1 MRRIVPVIRIV
12 LIATILFSLHFSAP
26 LPTLAR
32 QDMVTCIIELTD
44 YTGRGETSSMLT
56 ANQHRGFL
64 ETLKND
70 FPAASVNFEYS
81 ALSSGFSVNVAREEI
96 NSLASLPGVEH
107 IYFTKFYYP
116 VLFESVESTRA
127 KEAWDLKD
135 GSGQPLTGKDVLVGI
150 VDSGI
155 SYDHPSLSG
164 GFNPG
169 SKVCVGY
176 DFANMDDDPMPETGH
191 VGWHGTH
198 CAGIVAGSG
207 LPGVPGS
214 DPAPSGIAPDARL
227 GAYKVFG
234 KSGGARND
242 RVMAAIE
249 RAYKDGCKVISLS
262 LGSNYVWADEPVC
275 KLIDRVVENG
285 VVVVA
290 AAGNEGDLSRDELPY
305 KVISPGGAKNAICV
319 GAVDDSQYPH
329 LVAGN
334 VDCLPEYLTYSKPIE
349 DPITGPLVFCGL
361 GKTDDVKGIDLK
373 GKIALIKRGDN
384 TFFDKAVNAQ
394 SKGALACII
403 FNNEQGDVQGTLGS
417 SGVNIPIVGV
427 SSDIGEK
434 LNGFASTGNN
444 ATLDVKSKLGLMAGF
459 SSQGPTNDFRLKP
472 DVSAPGVNV
481 LSAVGSNS
489 YVKMSGTSM
498 ATPMV
503 SGACAIL
510 IQAHPE
516 WTPFDVRSAIINYA
530 VPQKDKEGNLH
541 PVLSQGTGRI
551 DIVSSIGAKVLFSP
565 TSIDLGHI
573 KSDSTASVTVRNT
586 TKTPLKIT
594 VTNEPEG
601 GQPAKID
608 EMTLKASES
617 RLFTTNITPDNSTDG
632 AHTGYLV
639 FDYGGSRARVAYLY
653 FTGDRP
659 DPPTISNVEIQVPA
673 FSPNGDKKG
682 DYLNATVS
690 LNKMIDGFELDLT
703 DTNNKI
709 LTILDYSYGTQGG
722 GMWNLG
728 WDGSVE
734 GTKIEDGV
742 YRIHLYTLAT
752 GRDPRE
758 QANWEHFG
766 PIEFMV
772 TTKTPS
778 IQLNATDG
786 KFYNLDGPVTLSGS
800 IKDPLFDFQ
809 GLGEKAFSMVVLN
822 SGKPLE
828 LGDNGSFSF
837 QTTLKKGDNPIS
849 ITAINIAGLKTT
861 YTITL
866 QSLRKAEIS
875 WDNTGI
881 TVNDKKIA
889 DISFKTVDSEIMI
902 DASKLG
908 ILVDGMASDKKGQ
921 NLTFTLDKKSVL
933 MMIGQPFVIV
943 DGKASFCN
951 PPEAKDNV
959 VMVPLGALAV
969 AFGGDVGDS
978 RATIVWRGD

>member
-1 MRRIVPVIRIV
+1 MRRIVPVVCTI
-12 LIATILFSLHFSAP
+12 LIAAILFSLNFSAP
-26 LPTLAR
+26 FPTQAR
-32 QDMVTCIIELTD
+32 QNLVTCIVELTD
-44 YTGRGETSSMLT
+44 YTGRGEASSILT
-56 ANQHRGFL
+56 ASQHKGFL
-64 ETLKND
+64 EALKDD
-70 FPAASVNFEYS
+70 FPTASVNFEYS
-81 ALSSGFSVNVAREEI
+81 MLSSGFSINVAQDEI
-96 NSLASLPGVEH
+96 NDLASLPDVEH

-135 GSGQPLTGKDVLVGI
+135 GHEQPLTGKDVLVGI

-164 GFNPG
+164 GFNPD

-176 DFANMDDDPMPETGH
+176 DFANMDDDPMPEPGH

-198 CAGIVAGSG
+198 CAGIVAGTG

-214 DPAPSGIAPDARL
+214 DPAPSGIAPDAKL

-290 AAGNEGDLSRDELPY
+290 AAGNDGDLSRDELPY

-361 GKTDDVKGIDLK
+361 GKADDVKNLDLT

-384 TFFDKAVNAQ
+384 TFFDKANNAQ
-394 SKGALACII
+394 LKGALACVI
-403 FNNEQGDVQGTLGS
+403 FNNEEGDVQGTLGS
-417 SGVNIPIVGV
+417 SDITIPVVGV
-427 SSDIGEK
+427 SSETGDK

-444 ATLDVKSKLGLMAGF
+444 ATLDVKSKLGLMADF

-530 VPQKDKEGNLH
+530 VPQKDKEGNSH

-551 DIVSSIGAKVLFSP
+551 DIVSSIGAKALFRP
-565 TSIDLGHI
+565 TSVDLGYI
-573 KSDSTASVTVRNT
+573 KSDSTASVTIRNI
-586 TKTPLKIT
+586 TKTPLKVT
-594 VTNEPEG
+594 VTNEPED
-601 GQPAKID
+601 GQSAKIG
-608 EMTLKASES
+608 EITLKASES
-617 RLFTTNITPDNSTDG
+617 KLFNTNITPDTSTAG
-632 AHTGYLV
+632 AHTGYFV
-639 FDYGGSRARVAYLY
+639 FDYGDSKARVAYLY
-653 FTGDRP
+653 FTGDKP
-659 DPPTISNVEIQVPA
+659 NPPTISAVEMPLPA
-673 FSPNGDKKG
+673 FSPNGDRRG
-682 DYLNATVS
+682 DYLSATVS
-690 LNKMIDGFELDLT
+690 LNKMVDGFELDLT

-722 GMWNLG
+722 GMWDLG
-728 WDGSVE
+728 WDGSIE
-734 GTKIEDGV
+734 GAKIQDGI

-766 PIEFMV
+766 PIEFMA
-772 TTKTPS
+772 TTKAPL
-778 IQLNATDG
+778 IQLNATNG

-809 GLGEKAFSMVVLN
+809 GLGEKAFEMVVLN
-822 SGKPLE
+822 SEKPLE
-828 LGDNGSFSF
+828 IKEDGSFSF
-837 QTTLKKGDNPIS
+837 QTALKKGDNSIS
-849 ITAINIAGLKTT
+849 ITVLNVAGLKTVL
-861 YTITL
+861 TINL

-881 TVNDKKIA
+881 TLNGKKMP
-889 DISFKTVDSEIMI
+889 DVSFTIIDNEIMI

-908 ILVDGMASDKKGQ
+908 LLVDGIAFDKKGQ
-921 NLTFTLDKKSVL
+921 NLTFTLDKKAVL
-933 MMIGQPFVIV
+933 MMIGQPFIIV
-943 DGKASFCN
+943 DGKVLFCN

-959 VMVPLGALAV
+959 VMIPLGALV
-969 AFGGDVGDS
+969 TAFGGDVGDS